1 MHSPST
7 HSQERRN
14 TWKLKITFDW
24 DGQQLLAIH
33 LYACLADKF
42 NIPINTDYIVYHAW
56 YTADGTGLKD
66 YTMGSS
72 KKTCPGTNF
81 WNMGNTVESAKK
93 RFLVDVQ
100 FEYNRLKG
108 TVKEE
113 DEPMTNEEK
122 QAFKGLQEEVSKL
135 KKRLNM
141 EAISSK
147 DNTEIE
153 KFT

>member
-1 MHSPST
+1 
-7 HSQERRN
+7 
-14 TWKLKITFDW
+14 
-24 DGQQLLAIH
+24 
-33 LYACLADKF
+33 
-42 NIPINTDYIVYHAW
+42 
-56 YTADGTGLKD
+56 
-66 YTMGSS
+66 
-72 KKTCPGTNF
+72 
-81 WNMGNTVESAKK
+81 MGNTVESAKK